1 MARLDQAIYSR
12 LQAVTGVTS
21 LVSTRCY
28 PLVLP
33 QNPTY
38 PAVRYQQIDGLSNS
52 AMGSDTGVVEATVQV
67 DSYAE
72 TYTGARA
79 LGEAVFAALNRFRG
93 TVASVEILDV
103 FRASGPNDIYEE
115 DTKVRRVQLD
125 FTVWHRE

>member
-12 LQAVTGVTS
+12 LQAVTGVTD

-38 PAVRYQQIDGLSNS
+38 PAVRYQQIDGFGNS
-52 AMGSDTGVVEATVQV
+52 AMGSDTGVVEATVQI
-67 DSYAE
+67 DSYAT
-72 TYTGARA
+72 TYTDARA
-79 LGEAVFAALNRFRG
+79 LAEAVRAALLRFRG
-93 TVASVEILDV
+93 TVASVEILDI

-115 DTKVRRVQLD
+115 NVKIRRVQYD
-125 FTVWHRE
+125 FNVWHRE